1 MAGEKSQPARTRR
14 RAPNTGNWRAA
25 STFITFPSQSSAATA
40 SVAVLFGGHR
50 RRRYFVRLG
59 RMRQLAV
66 RMTPPR
72 ADDIQ
77 DKTPAPPPRRRHLGL
92 SHASSCCVFV
102 SPAPWKSAKKRKQ
115 GHCCVARGLPPLLH
129 RWRDKPCAWAAHI
142 RPRHTNS
149 DRRHF
154 VAPWHTFRAVETFT

>member
-1 MAGEKSQPARTRR
+1 MNLPSKDNCRIHLGPVITSKKNGQRGSFKMHKYGGEKKSQPARTRR
-14 RAPNTGNWRAA
+14 RASSRGNWRAA

-77 DKTPAPPPRRRHLGL
+77 DKTPAPPRRRHLGL

-102 SPAPWKSAKKRKQ
+102 SPAPWKSVKKRKQ
-115 GHCCVARGLPPLLH
+115 GHCCVAQGLPPL
-129 RWRDKPCAWAAHI
+129 PSCASLA
-142 RPRHTNS
+142 
-149 DRRHF
+149 
-154 VAPWHTFRAVETFT
+154 